1 MNLDHV
7 TLRTTDLEGTR
18 SFLESVLDLKPGY
31 RPAFSFPGYWLYADS
46 EPIVH
51 LIPARSSRVDR
62 SERPSITR
70 AFAWKATRS
79 IARSWTRSAS
89 IIRRWTCLN

>member
-31 RPAFSFPGYWLYADS
+31 PVGG
-46 EPIVH
+46 
-51 LIPARSSRVDR
+51 
-62 SERPSITR
+62 
-70 AFAWKATRS
+70 
-79 IARSWTRSAS
+79 
-89 IIRRWTCLN
+89 